1 MTTFPEISPTLKKGS
16 IIAIDQVT
24 KQRTQIEFQYNPETL
39 TRRLTAQAASGGS
52 DRSEAL
58 RLKGPPVETI
68 SFDAEIDAT
77 DQLEVNDGDTTS
89 NGIHARLAILELLL
103 YPLYKLVIENENL
116 AYKGI
121 IEIIPPEAPLTLFS
135 WSKNGQVPFR
145 LTSRTITEEEFDPM
159 LNPLR
164 AKVSLELTV
173 LSYMDLGLPSE
184 GGQTFMTHQ
193 QLKEQMARNNKPGR
207 SNS

>member
-103 YPLYKLVIENENL
+103 YPQSKLVIENENL

-135 WSKNGQVPFR
+135 WGKNRQVPVR
-145 LTSRTITEEEFDPM
+145 LTSLTITEEEFDPK

-164 AKVSLELTV
+164 AKVSMELTV